1 LSNFFRRTLTGA
13 GIVSFIL
20 GGLWLHPV
28 SFVLTGL
35 VLLAGTQYE
44 YFLIIR
50 NTGARPQ
57 MITGLFTGVLVYILS
72 TLTASGI
79 ADSSC
84 FLFLIVFIPLTMIV
98 ELYRGEDKAFDSL
111 SHTFFSVIYTAVPFS
126 LFPFTAF
133 SRTGL
138 ESILPHEGIE
148 FSPGIPIGFFILMW
162 VNDSGAYLAGITF
175 GKHRLWERI
184 SPKKTWEGFAG
195 GFMLTMAAALLI
207 GPWIGIVS
215 RAGWLAIAILISVF
229 GTFGDLVESML
240 KRCGGVK
247 DSGKILPGHGGFL
260 DRFDS
265 VIVSFPMV
273 YLFISL
279 FG

>member
-20 GGLWLHPV
+20 GGLWFHPV

-57 MITGLFTGVLVYILS
+57 MVTGLLAGLMVYIM
-72 TLTASGI
+72 
-79 ADSSC
+79 SS
-84 FLFLIVFIPLTMIV
+84 LAAAGLISMSYFISLILFIPLIMIT

-111 SHTFFSVIYTAVPFS
+111 SHTFFSVIYTAIPFS
-126 LFPFTAF
+126 LFPFAAF

-138 ESILPHEGIE
+138 ETILPHDGIE
-148 FSPGIPIGFFILMW
+148 FSPGIPVGFFILLW
-162 VNDSGAYLAGITF
+162 ANDTGAYLAGITI

-195 GFMLTMAAALLI
+195 GFLLTLAAALLI
-207 GPWIGIVS
+207 GPWIGVVS
-215 RAGWLAIAILISVF
+215 RAGWLAIAVIISVF
-229 GTFGDLVESML
+229 GTYGDLVESML

-247 DSGKILPGHGGFL
+247 DSGNILPGHGGFL

-265 VIVSFPMV
+265 VIVSFPVV

>member
-1 LSNFFRRTLTGA
+1 MSNFFRRTLTGA

-57 MITGLFTGVLVYILS
+57 MVTGLLAGLMVYIIS
-72 TLTASGI
+72 SLTAAGLISMSNFI
-79 ADSSC
+79 
-84 FLFLIVFIPLTMIV
+84 FLILFIPLIMIA

-111 SHTFFSVIYTAVPFS
+111 SHTFFSVIYTALPFS

-138 ESILPHEGIE
+138 DSILPHVGIE
-148 FSPGIPIGFFILMW
+148 FSPGIPVGFFILLW
-162 VNDSGAYLAGITF
+162 TNDTGAYLAGITI

-184 SPKKTWEGFAG
+184 SPKKTWEGFTG
-195 GFMLTMAAALLI
+195 GFLLTLTAALLI
-207 GPWIGIVS
+207 GPWIGVIS
-215 RAGWLAIAILISVF
+215 RAGWLAVAVIISVF
-229 GTFGDLVESML
+229 GTYGDLVESML

-247 DSGKILPGHGGFL
+247 DSGNILPGHGGFL

-265 VIVSFPMV
+265 VIVSFPVV